1 MPATNHTKNFS
12 LPIYLNSDH
21 FNIVGD
27 LNGAMSKI
35 DEHLGEAIV
44 TSKAASR
51 DATSALTAANDA
63 ADNTAE
69 AKESAKSALA
79 VVATA
84 SGKSDKALT
93 VANDAKKAAEAAT
106 SQANAASASASSAL
120 QNANQANATA
130 NSARQNS
137 ESALTAASQANTTV
151 SNLSAGIAEAK
162 TAGDLANTSRTRYI
176 EKRVGS
182 ENKTFTS
189 TSETNPG
196 FSYEVMSKI
205 VTLSANDV
213 ISVNCHM
220 NHTTV
225 SGSVQFYLY
234 FTKPSGARDWVGTSG
249 IAGYFDGAKVNSEI
263 SATFQANEG
272 AGEYSVALM
281 VATPKNKSIILNYGA
296 TNMIIH

>member
-1 MPATNHTKNFS
+1 MMPPT
-12 LPIYLNSDH
+12 
-21 FNIVGD
+21 
-27 LNGAMSKI
+27 
-35 DEHLGEAIV
+35 
-44 TSKAASR
+44 
-51 DATSALTAANDA
+51 
-63 ADNTAE
+63 
-69 AKESAKSALA
+69 
-79 VVATA
+79 TA

-93 VANDAKKAAEAAT
+93 TANDAKKAAEAAT
-106 SQANAASASASSAL
+106 SQANAASASAASAL

-162 TAGDLANTSRTRYI
+162 TAGDLANTTRTRYI
-176 EKRVGS
+176 EKRAGS

-234 FTKPSGARDWVGTSG
+234 FTKPSGSRDWVGTSG

-281 VATPKNKSIILNYGA
+281 IATPKNKSIVLNYGA